1 MSARHPLLA
10 NLLLSLFASGFFLGA
25 LEVLARLLE
34 AKRPAPRVADY
45 IWNWDEKM
53 PGGFY
58 TMRSEAVGWPP
69 GEGFNRDGLRDRRHP
84 EEKPEGCWRVAML
97 GDSVTLGAETEPV
110 EAYPQVLEAR
120 LRAQGTRIDVMNV
133 ALWGWSTRQE
143 RVAYRRLLRKYT
155 PDQVIL
161 GVCLNDIPELQ
172 NNLVRPPM
180 LVSALYDRSAFLR
193 WLVDAPGREIR
204 SVEELFEKTDA
215 PNVREAMNRFF
226 EEVRALRAEVEADR
240 AAFAVLVF
248 PFRFQVEP
256 GAPDSNVQKEIDA
269 FCVSEEITCL
279 DLLPALRKMG
289 TAAFADYDHL
299 SRAGSAF
306 VAQTILDSGLLPS
319 GFSNHELLA
328 TRVRGP
334 AAAWLRARDH
344 GVAHAA
350 VADFL
355 RALEDRDPHMRAA
368 AAWALGTMG
377 SAAADATPL
386 LARALRS
393 DESEVVRASAARTL
407 GVLGPQALRA
417 APALFE
423 ALADPRQNVRWAAAQ
438 ALSRLPLRAPDSV
451 PALAAAL
458 RSEDSYVRGFAA
470 WTLGNLGPAARDAI
484 PDLIEALGQREGYG
498 PGGASAAL
506 AKMGPAAA
514 SAVPALVRG
523 LKDPDGERRWK
534 AARTLGRIG
543 PAARDAVPALIEALE
558 DPHEFVRAQ
567 ALRALGRIAPEQQR
581 SWRARGSPEEATET
595 RARH

>member
-1 MSARHPLLA
+1 MSARQSVLA
-10 NLLLSLFASGFFLGA
+10 NLLLSLFVSGALLGG
-25 LEVLARLLE
+25 LEVLARLVE
-34 AKRPAPRVADY
+34 ARRPAPPVADY
-45 IWNWDEKM
+45 IWDWDEKM

-69 GEGFNRDGLRDRRHP
+69 WEKFNRDGLRDRRHP
-84 EEKPEGCWRVAML
+84 EEKPEGWWRVAIL

-110 EAYPQVLEAR
+110 DAYPQNLEAL
-120 LRAQGTRIDVMNV
+120 LRGQGRRIEVMNV

-143 RVAYRRLLRKYT
+143 RVAYGRLLRKYH

-161 GVCLNDIPELQ
+161 AVCLNDIPELQ
-172 NNLVRPPM
+172 NNLTRPPR
-180 LVSALYDRSAFLR
+180 LVSALHDRFALVR

-204 SVEELFEKTDA
+204 RVEELFEKTDA
-215 PNVREAMNRFF
+215 PNVRKATSLFF

-240 AAFAVLVF
+240 AAFAMLVF

-256 GAPDSNVQKEIDA
+256 GAPDSNVQKKIGA
-269 FCVSEEITCL
+269 FCASEKITCL
-279 DLLPALRKMG
+279 DLLPALGKMG

-299 SRAGSAF
+299 SREGSAF

-319 GFSNHELLA
+319 GLSNPELLA
-328 TRVRGP
+328 TRVRGS
-334 AAAWLRARDH
+334 AAAWLRTRDH
-344 GVAHAA
+344 GVTRAA
-350 VADFL
+350 LSDVL
-355 RALEDRDPHMRAA
+355 RALEDRDPHLRAA

-377 SAAADATPL
+377 NPAAEGTSM
-386 LARALRS
+386 LARVLRR
-393 DESEVVRASAARTL
+393 DESEIVRASAARTL

-438 ALSRLPLRAPDSV
+438 ALSGLPLRAPDSV

-458 RSEDSYVRGFAA
+458 RSRDSYVRGFAA

-514 SAVPALVRG
+514 PAVPALVRG

-543 PAARDAVPALIEALE
+543 PAARDAVPALIQALE
-558 DPHEFVRAQ
+558 DPHEFVRAH
-567 ALRALGRIAPEQQR
+567 AARALGRIAPEQAAAVAR
-581 SWRARGSPEEATET
+581 EIRAVPTPP
-595 RARH
+595 